1 MQIADG
7 LYSPQVESE
16 QFESITAQV
25 GKVINSFMD
34 NLFIQQVEVSHRVF
48 VCMCVG
54 VCLKVG
60 MLLGMV
66 QQFMFSC

>member
-1 MQIADG
+1 MQVADG

-34 NLFIQQVEVSHRVF
+34 NLFIQQVEVSHR
-48 VCMCVG
+48 MCVH
-54 VCLKVG
+54 VCGCVFEG
-60 MLLGMV
+60 WHVIGYGAAV
-66 QQFMFSC
+66 YV